1 MNYASLNEIYDK
13 NILEMRQNNYDVVI
27 KNLIEQNKRQG
38 YIEND
43 EHKPAGINR
52 TKFTTYQKV
61 ENYTNELDELE
72 KLIDKKY
79 NKPSEKTEEI
89 KFEMKEENNC
99 LKILDHISKCEKC
112 RKFIIEKF
120 EIKSEDPKEKSKEEM
135 LDIVIYILSGV
146 FVLYLL
152 DSFLSLGKLLKN
164 N

>member
-1 MNYASLNEIYDK
+1 MFYASLDEIYDK
-13 NILEMRQNNYDVVI
+13 NTLEMKQNNYDEVI

-43 EHKPAGINR
+43 KHEPAGLNR
-52 TKFTTYQKV
+52 SKFTTYQKV

-72 KLIDKKY
+72 KLIDEKY
-79 NKPSEKTEEI
+79 NKPDEKPQEI
-89 KFEMKEENNC
+89 KIKMKEENDC

-120 EIKSEDPKEKSKEEM
+120 EINPKDPKEKGKEEM
-135 LDIVIYILSGV
+135 LDIVIYILSGI

-152 DSFLSLGKLLKN
+152 DSFMSLGKFLKK
-164 N
+164 